1 MNRSHQNGKGMYF
14 GIEVVILVSMEHCCL
29 IRFQDREFIVD
40 TADLTLGLSLAKA
53 A

>member
-1 MNRSHQNGKGMYF
+1 MNRNHQNGKAMYF

-29 IRFQDREFIVD
+29 IRFRDREFVVD
-40 TADLTLGLSLAKA
+40 TADLTLALSIAKA